1 MGAPGTE
8 ASTEASTDAGTEPS
22 TENAGSVRGTDDGT
36 PPRGRWWITRRVTV
50 VPIPVPEVPVFSMHP
65 AISAAL
71 MDERR
76 RDLLRAVARRPARRP
91 AERPARQDGRAPRR
105 SSLQLYRREPRRS
118 AGTVT
123 E

>member
-1 MGAPGTE
+1 MGTE
-8 ASTEASTDAGTEPS
+8 TS
-22 TENAGSVRGTDDGT
+22 TENIGSVRSTDDGT
-36 PPRGRWWITRRVTV
+36 AWRGRSWITRRATV
-50 VPIPVPEVPVFSMHP
+50 APIPLPEVPVFSMHP

-91 AERPARQDGRAPRR
+91 ARQDGRALRR
-105 SSLQLYRREPRRS
+105 GSLRLYRREPRRS
-118 AGTVT
+118 VSTVT